1 MPLTRGELR
10 PTGRP
15 QHRAKT
21 ITSRPQTPELLRLSS
36 RPIPSTLWGTSPGRT
51 RSRHKEPACRSRIMI
66 GIDPG
71 FKLNLYRG
79 RCPDLCG
86 RAHFGMISGNR
97 SQAATRL
104 SDSSYHGGSRRG
116 GYGYGLAAD
125 LVSVKGE
132 NRSQRF
138 AATQELWKWIDAHEK
153 ELGIARPYLDR
164 DPPHVA
170 PLDGAEYAAKRGRVI
185 AQKEEMQTKKHD
197 RVAGRNAPTAK
208 VPKLA
213 KVSSLEPT
221 PKAREPAS
229 KKGEL
234 RTDTVGQ
241 PETVSSPV
249 SLECAETSASS
260 SVSLN
265 SRFARS
271 ISLREAFSA
280 W

>member
-1 MPLTRGELR
+1 M
-10 PTGRP
+10 
-15 QHRAKT
+15 
-21 ITSRPQTPELLRLSS
+21 SF
-36 RPIPSTLWGTSPGRT
+36 
-51 RSRHKEPACRSRIMI
+51 RIMI

-132 NRSQRF
+132 SRSPRF
-138 AATQELWKWIDAHEK
+138 AATPELWKWIDAHEN
-153 ELGIARPYLDR
+153 ELGIGRPYLDR

-185 AQKEEMQTKKHD
+185 MKTKKHD
-197 RVAGRNAPTAK
+197 RVAEGNSPSLMEG
-208 VPKLA
+208 VKLA
-213 KVSSLEPT
+213 KS
-221 PKAREPAS
+221 PKLSTVRPVPRP
-229 KKGEL
+229 K
-234 RTDTVGQ
+234 RTVQ
-241 PETVSSPV
+241 
-249 SLECAETSASS
+249 
-260 SVSLN
+260 
-265 SRFARS
+265 R
-271 ISLREAFSA
+271 
-280 W
+280 

>member
-138 AATQELWKWIDAHEK
+138 AATPELWKWIDAHEN
-153 ELGIARPYLDR
+153 ELGIGRPYLDR

-185 AQKEEMQTKKHD
+185 MKTKKHD
-197 RVAGRNAPTAK
+197 RVAEGNSPSLMEG
-208 VPKLA
+208 VKLA
-213 KVSSLEPT
+213 KS
-221 PKAREPAS
+221 PKLSTVRPVPRP
-229 KKGEL
+229 K
-234 RTDTVGQ
+234 RTVQ
-241 PETVSSPV
+241 
-249 SLECAETSASS
+249 
-260 SVSLN
+260 
-265 SRFARS
+265 R
-271 ISLREAFSA
+271 
-280 W
+280 